1 MMTAEGRIVV
11 IRGQQAQIRIQ
22 PPSACGSC
30 RTRSACGTG
39 GERLLWVDLATDAR
53 VGDWVEMRMP
63 TAALNRAALV
73 AYLLPAVTT
82 LAAAALAAPAGD
94 AVAAGAAGVGLAIG
108 LVLMRILGHR
118 LAAKAAP
125 QACVPPHSSVSTG
138 GLS

>member
-73 AYLLPAVTT
+73 A
-82 LAAAALAAPAGD
+82 
-94 AVAAGAAGVGLAIG
+94 
-108 LVLMRILGHR
+108 
-118 LAAKAAP
+118 
-125 QACVPPHSSVSTG
+125 
-138 GLS
+138 